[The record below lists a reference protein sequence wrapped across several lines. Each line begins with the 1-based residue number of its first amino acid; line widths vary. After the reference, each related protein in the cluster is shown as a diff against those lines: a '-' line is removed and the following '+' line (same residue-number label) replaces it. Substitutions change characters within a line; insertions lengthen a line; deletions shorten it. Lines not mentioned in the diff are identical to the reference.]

1 MEGFDDH
8 HGATATQWTGLQG
21 DARERLVSISII
33 PGGGFGSDRGRG
45 HLQELPAQNK
55 ILSPIAIGEEAVIAN
70 TLESVRKDVKQ
81 EPADEFGSVK
91 RHELLAVAIAIILPA
106 ELDLAIINIEQATV

>member
-21 DARERLVSISII
+21 DARERLVSISVI
-33 PGGGFGSDRGRG
+33 PGGGFESDRGRE

-55 ILSPIAIGEEAVIAN
+55 ISQPDSDWRGSRNSEYAGIREEGREAG
-70 TLESVRKDVKQ
+70 T
-81 EPADEFGSVK
+81 GG
-91 RHELLAVAIAIILPA
+91 
-106 ELDLAIINIEQATV
+106 